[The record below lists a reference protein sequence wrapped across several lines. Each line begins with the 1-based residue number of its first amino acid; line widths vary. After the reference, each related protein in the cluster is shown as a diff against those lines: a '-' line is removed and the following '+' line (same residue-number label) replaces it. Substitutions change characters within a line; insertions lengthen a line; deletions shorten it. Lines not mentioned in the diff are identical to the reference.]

1 MIDRPEKMIQKAL
14 LAAVSIV
21 VLMLC
26 PALAEPKVVASIK
39 PVHSLVSA
47 VMQGVGTPD
56 LIVTGAGSPHTH
68 ALKPSQA
75 LLLEKAE
82 LIFWIGHEFEGFL
95 AKPVATIGERAK
107 SIELIDTPK
116 LKKLT
121 QREAGAFEAHD
132 EQHDHGHDHDRE
144 EFDLHFWLDPE
155 NAKAMTREI
164 ASTLMAA
171 DPANARQYETNSM
184 ATLNRLDT
192 LINEVSAILQP
203 VQDKRFIVF
212 HDAYQYFERRFG
224 LSAAGSMMVNPDIMP
239 GADRVRE
246 IKARIGEV
254 NALCVFAEPQFEP
267 KLLATVTEGT
277 GTKSGVIDPLGAT
290 LQDGTELYFKLIR
303 TMANS
308 MRSCLS

>member
-21 VLMLC
+21 VLMLY